1 MSADLLGENVFQIYF
16 QCFLNLPR
24 LKKRKRGGNWFVQCV
39 GTGRFAAVF
48 CVGFSCPLHLA
59 YEHEVQGEYLPIDC

>member
-1 MSADLLGENVFQIYF
+1 M
-16 QCFLNLPR
+16 
-24 LKKRKRGGNWFVQCV
+24 QCV
-39 GTGRFAAVF
+39 GTGRSAAVF